1 MKSIYTSLLLCLC
14 LFTLSQNLSANHAM
28 AVDLTYACLNEDD
41 QSYTVT
47 LDFYFDCG
55 SVIIQ
60 QPAASVFVDVFSP
73 SACSQP
79 ISLELTRDTSIP
91 GEEVSQLCESIL
103 NNGESNCSSGSF
115 PGVEKYVFEGTVTLP
130 KKCEDWVFSY
140 RLNELEFRSSTIT
153 NLVSPEL
160 QKIYVQATLDNT
172 QGCNSAPSFA
182 SIPVAYYCTQSATFT
197 QGVIETDGDQLDFT
211 LIQPLNNL
219 NEPIPYTNGG
229 TPQNPFLNNSFSF
242 DDETG
247 EIQFETNLAQFPV
260 LAVLVEEYRNGKVIG
275 SVIRDMQFVVLDC
288 DNEGVEATTLP
299 QVPDQQAFFSIC
311 AGQNVS
317 LDFEFSD
324 NNAEDVISVVSPN
337 IADFNGANFTQTA
350 DAPNPAN
357 ANFNWTPAIAD
368 KGLHVLEIE
377 VSDNRCPISSGL
389 IYTYIIEVVGTP
401 DAGADLSYCNAGGPL
416 QVEIEGGGQ
425 FTWSPTTNLTFL
437 NADNS
442 LVEIRPEEA
451 EGTELTYTITNDCGL
466 SDELKVNV
474 VQDILMDFSED
485 QTICQGDFA
494 AMFALP
500 ISGEPS
506 FYTYE
511 WSPAN
516 EVENPTAAA
525 VVATPTENSTYSV
538 SVRSNESG
546 CTVNHDFNIDVSP
559 FTGEV
564 NASVEDNELC
574 VGESTQLN
582 SIGVFNA
589 ILSCG
594 VETNTQVCSGESTL
608 FELGE
613 QEGSEVTYSPY
624 HGDKKGNRLLVLYK
638 REDLVAMGMQSGYIS
653 SVAFNV
659 TNLLSNGNV
668 TYHELSIKMGCT
680 DVELITDFQLG
691 LQEVYFANTY
701 NTQEDWNT
709 HEFFRYYKWDGVSN
723 LLVEICY
730 NDTSVS
736 SGNPFFDQVAYTTV
750 DYACV
755 FRSFSSS
762 GGGCNLG
769 TGPNI
774 NNGFKRL
781 DIQFDVCPPQP
792 ENPPTITWTP
802 AETLDNPNIANPIAT
817 PTETTTYTVV
827 FDDNG
832 CSGSEQVTIE
842 VPNAVDLAIRP
853 DTSICEAQMVQLY
866 LEGNLPNTTT
876 YAWLPIEGLD
886 NPTIANPIATVS
898 ETSNYQVTVL
908 LNDICNSEIVL
919 DVNVV
924 VGGLGAASVNPN
936 EIACR
941 GENVDLLASGGTSY
955 QWSPSQNLSCNDCPN
970 PVASPINS
978 GIYQVT
984 ISNDSGCSMVLST
997 NIEVN
1002 NLDGATVSEDVEICA
1017 ERGEAV
1023 PLTASGGTTYE
1034 WSPIE
1039 GLSCSDC
1046 PNPEA
1051 TPSISTDY
1059 EVIVTDDSGCSTTLV
1074 TRIEVSDGAEI
1085 TSITPDQSVVR
1096 GEQLQLEI
1104 EGDFNTIEWSLED
1117 GTVFSDT
1124 ANPVVTITENITYT
1138 VRVENAIGCVSTAM
1152 VAIEVVDAPDL
1163 NPCLE
1168 IAVPNAFS
1176 PNEDGINDR
1185 FFPAPESFDELL
1197 QFTIYNRWGKEV
1209 FSTNNPS
1216 EGWDGLWDNELQPV
1230 GVYPYWVEAICG
1242 EKTLRKQGWV
1252 VLIR

>member
-1 MKSIYTSLLLCLC
+1 
-14 LFTLSQNLSANHAM
+14 M
-28 AVDLTYACLNEDD
+28 AVDLTYACLNEDN

-55 SVIIQ
+55 SVSIQ
-60 QPAASVFVDVFSP
+60 EPSTSVFVNIFSS

-79 ISLELTRDTSIP
+79 INLELTRDTSIP

-103 NNGESNCSSGSF
+103 NNGESNCSSGDF

-140 RLNELEFRSSTIT
+140 RLSESEFRSATIT

-211 LIQPLNNL
+211 LVQALNSL
-219 NEPIPYTNGG
+219 NEPIPYTNDG
-229 TPQNPFLNNSFSF
+229 TPQNPFLTNSFSF
-242 DDETG
+242 DNETG
-247 EIQFETNLAQFPV
+247 EIHFETNFAQFPV
-260 LAVLVEEYRNGKVIG
+260 VAILVEEYRNGKVIG

-288 DNEGVEATTLP
+288 DNEGVEADLLPTL
-299 QVPDQQAFFSIC
+299 PDQQSFFSVC
-311 AGQNVS
+311 AGGNVS
-317 LDFEFSD
+317 LDFNFLD
-324 NNAEDVISVVSPN
+324 NNAEDVISVISPN
-337 IADFNGANFTQTA
+337 IADFNGANFSQTA
-350 DAPNPAN
+350 NAPNPAS
-357 ANFNWTPAIAD
+357 ANFNWIPTIAD
-368 KGLHVLEIE
+368 KGLHILEIE

-401 DAGADLSYCNAGGPL
+401 DPGADLSYCNAGGPL
-416 QVEIEGGGQ
+416 QVEVEGGGQ

-437 NADNS
+437 NTDNS

-466 SDELKVNV
+466 SDELKVSV
-474 VQDILMDFSED
+474 VQDILLDFSDD

-511 WSPAN
+511 WLPAD

-525 VVATPTENSTYSV
+525 VIATPTENSTYSV

-546 CTVNHDFNIDVSP
+546 CTVNHDFNINVSP

-564 NASVEDNELC
+564 NVNTDDNELC
-574 VGESTQLN
+574 IGESTQLN
-582 SIGVFNA
+582 AVGVFNPL
-589 ILSCG
+589 LSCG
-594 VETNTQVCSGESTL
+594 VESDTQVCSGENIIY
-608 FELGE
+608 ELGE
-613 QEGSEVTYSPY
+613 QEGSSDPAYSPY
-624 HGDKKGNRLLVLYK
+624 RGNVKGNRLLILYK
-638 REDLVAMGMQSGYIS
+638 RDDLIAMGMQSGYIS

-659 TNLLSNGNV
+659 TNLYSNGNV

-680 DVELITDFQLG
+680 NLELINDFQLG
-691 LQEVYFANTY
+691 LQEVYFANTF
-701 NTQEDWNT
+701 NTQENWNI
-709 HEFFRYYKWDGVSN
+709 HDFFRYYKWDGASN

-730 NDTSVS
+730 NDTSVP
-736 SGNPFFDQVAYTTV
+736 SGDLFFDQIASTTV
-750 DYACV
+750 DYDCV
-755 FRSFSSS
+755 FRAFSSA
-762 GGGCNLG
+762 GNGCNLG
-769 TGPNI
+769 LGPNT
-774 NNGFKRL
+774 NNGNIRP
-781 DIQFDVCPPQP
+781 DIQFGVCPPQP

-802 AETLDNPNIANPIAT
+802 AETLDNPSIANPIAT
-817 PTETTTYTVV
+817 PIETTTYTVV

-832 CSGSEQVTIE
+832 CSGSKQITIE
-842 VPNAVDLAIRP
+842 IPNAVDLTIRP
-853 DTSICEAQMVQLY
+853 DTSICEAQAVQLY

-886 NPTIANPIATVS
+886 NPSIANPIATIS

-908 LNDICNSEIVL
+908 LNDICSSEIVL
-919 DVNVV
+919 DVNIV
-924 VGGLGAASVNPN
+924 VGGLGAASVNPD

-941 GENVDLLASGGTSY
+941 GENVDLLATGGTSY

-970 PVASPINS
+970 PMASPIIS
-978 GIYQVT
+978 ESYQVT
-984 ISNDSGCSMVLST
+984 ISNDLGCSTVLST
-997 NIEVN
+997 SIEVN
-1002 NLDGATVSEDVEICA
+1002 DLEDATVSEDVVVCA
-1017 ERGEAV
+1017 ERSESIL
-1023 PLTASGGTTYE
+1023 LTASGGTTYG
-1034 WSPIE
+1034 WSPID
-1039 GLSCSDC
+1039 GLSCNDC

-1051 TPSISTDY
+1051 NPAISTNY
-1059 EVIVTDDSGCSTTLV
+1059 EVIITDESGCSTTLT
-1074 TRIEVSDGAEI
+1074 TRIEVNDGVEI
-1085 TSITPDQSVVR
+1085 TSITPDQSAVH
-1096 GEQLQLEI
+1096 GGQLQLEI
-1104 EGDFNTIEWSLED
+1104 VGDFSLVEWSSPD
-1117 GTVFSDT
+1117 GSIVSDV
-1124 ANPVVTITENITYT
+1124 ANPIVVIEENIVYT
-1138 VRVENAIGCVSTAM
+1138 VRVENSIGCVFTTM
-1152 VAIEVVDAPDL
+1152 VAIEVIDIPNL

-1176 PNEDGINDR
+1176 PNEDGFNDR
-1185 FFPAPESFDELL
+1185 FSPAPESFDELL

-1209 FSTNNPS
+1209 FSTSNPS

-1230 GVYPYWVEAICG
+1230 GVYPYWVEAVCG